1 MDRYTLIVPHIAA
14 LHIHLICSHAAHCC
28 VVQILCAHCR
38 TTHSRHSLAGNIVV
52 SGRIAL
58 QHMGHEVSHSVQY
71 GLMYLLP
78 RYPVQRIAFD
88 VIRWRQRKYTN
99 TRIQNANTK
108 QGRQRVGLSHYLV
121 DPRPRAL
128 FVHLLRSIYS
138 DHLLRN
144 KNSDLL
150 KPKCLRINF
159 SWRLSDL
166 AFQKI

>member
-1 MDRYTLIVPHIAA
+1 MQGKGREGKGKGEVDRYTLIVPHIAA

-38 TTHSRHSLAGNIVV
+38 TKHSRHSLAGNIVV

-88 VIRWRQRKYTN
+88 VIRWNLQITGASAKESETE
-99 TRIQNANTK
+99 
-108 QGRQRVGLSHYLV
+108 LSCHAV
-121 DPRPRAL
+121 NDT
-128 FVHLLRSIYS
+128 
-138 DHLLRN
+138 
-144 KNSDLL
+144 
-150 KPKCLRINF
+150 
-159 SWRLSDL
+159 
-166 AFQKI
+166 